1 MKKSLRFASA
11 ALAVALAASCAAPA
25 FAAGGSSFTKS
36 ETVYAVMNADGS
48 IQSTTVSEHVYSA
61 SGLSKVTD
69 QSTLTNIQNTESS
82 AEFTQDGEKLVWNT
96 DDTDVYYKG
105 DTTRALPIQATV
117 TYALDGQEA
126 ALEDLIGK
134 SGHLTM
140 TIALKNNETGTVNVN
155 GKDRTGV
162 LCAKLLRATGAAEAA
177 IMEDY
182 LRVNADHADLIAE
195 EAAHLD
201 GGMTDHE
208 RAILL
213 SFLEARPAYLRAY
226 FDEIDR
232 LYGSFA
238 S

>member
-61 SGLSKVTD
+61 SGLSNVTD

-105 DTTRALPIQATV
+105 DTSRALPIQATV

-155 GKDRTGV
+155 GTDRTIVTPLVTAVGV
-162 LCAKLLRATGAAEAA
+162 IFGQDATN
-177 IMEDY
+177 
-182 LRVNADHADLIAE
+182 VV
-195 EAAHLD
+195 AAHGLV
-201 GGMTDHE
+201 E
-208 RAILL
+208 SAAK
-213 SFLEARPAYLRAY
+213 SNVAA
-226 FDEIDR
+226 
-232 LYGSFA
+232 FA
-238 S
+238 